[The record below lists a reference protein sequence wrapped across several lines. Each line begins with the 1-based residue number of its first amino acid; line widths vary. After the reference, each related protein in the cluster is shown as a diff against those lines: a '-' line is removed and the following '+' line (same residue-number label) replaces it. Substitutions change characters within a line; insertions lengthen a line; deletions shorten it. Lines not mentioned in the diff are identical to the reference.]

1 VICAIDDKD
10 IRVDIEQVWR
20 GKRFN
25 EAFHQN
31 LEEAVNE

>member
-1 VICAIDDKD
+1 MICAIDDKD
-10 IRVDIEQVWR
+10 IRVDIEQVGR

-25 EAFHQN
+25 ETFHQN